1 MFKIDTMK
9 GHERMSTQDLLLAI
23 EEAVRKG
30 ETDFEV
36 AASGQHDIGGP
47 LWHPEGKKLFF
58 HVTNAGQR
66 VGSMCLPNT
75 EILVDESASADVG
88 WLNSGGIITV
98 RGDAGDTAGHCSSGG
113 KIFIGGRAG
122 TRTGSL
128 MKHDPL
134 YEEPE
139 LWVLKNVGS
148 FSFEFMGGGRAVV
161 CGVDCEEFSSVL
173 GERACVGMVGGLVYV
188 RGPISTHPSDI
199 RCLDLDEEDIAF
211 LDGGMEEFLE
221 KVGRPELRAELSDWN
236 QWKKLRPLTF
246 EEKAA
251 ASKAAKGQGKDV
263 ANIKEFR
270 QKGWVKGGIFS
281 DVAKDDFVVHNTIS
295 TGLYRLRVPSWDNAK
310 YAAPCE
316 FSCPTGIPT
325 QRRYALIRDGKEDEA
340 FQLELEYTPFP
351 GSVCGSVCP
360 NPCMDGCT
368 RGSIDEPIQIG
379 ALGYRSAFLKV
390 DPPKEKTGKKIG
402 IIGGGVCGLSA
413 AWQLARKGHEVTVY
427 DDAEHIGGKLEQV
440 IPRGRL
446 SHELLEA
453 ELKRIESVG
462 VKFVS
467 SCKVDRAKFDSI
479 RSESDAVI
487 VATGGTKSRV
497 FPWEG
502 VEHLTMGL
510 EYLKAINRGEKPATG
525 KRVVVIGAGNSGM
538 DTCRGAY
545 EMGAES
551 VIAVDVQKP
560 AAFKEEI
567 DYIEGLGGK
576 IVWPFF
582 TQKITKEGIY
592 ANDGTFLP
600 ADQVIVSIG
609 EEPVLDF
616 LPEDDSI
623 QKFRGSWLVPKEDKS
638 ILPGVFAAG
647 DTIKPGRLTDAIGDG
662 RKAAWYADLYVMG
675 RETVPFP
682 EKKKIPAER
691 LSKAYFDKCHHCS
704 LGEPVDDHVR
714 CVSCGTCRDCKMC
727 LESCPEKAIT
737 RVEKEDGSW
746 EYVSDPDRC
755 IGCGICAGVCPCGVW
770 SIQDNPEPI
779 RMYSTGSKVAG

>member
-1 MFKIDTMK
+1 MFKIETMK
-9 GHERMSTQDLLLAI
+9 GHDRMSTQDLLLAI
-23 EEAVRKG
+23 GEAVKQG
-30 ETDFEV
+30 ETEFEI

-47 LWHPEGKKLFF
+47 LWHPEGKKLHF

-66 VGSMCLPNT
+66 LGSMCLPGT
-75 EILVDESASADVG
+75 EIVADGSISADVG
-88 WLNSGGIITV
+88 WLNAGGVITV
-98 RGDAGDTAGHCSSGG
+98 KGDAGDTAGHCSSGG
-113 KIFIGGRAG
+113 KIFIGGRGG

-139 LWVLKNVGS
+139 LWILKNVGS

-161 CGVDCEEFSSVL
+161 CGYDSAQFASVL
-173 GERACVGMVGGLVYV
+173 GERACVGMVGGVVYV
-188 RGPISTHPSDI
+188 RGPIDTYPADI
-199 RCLDLDEEDIAF
+199 KYADLDDDDIAF
-211 LDGGMEEFLE
+211 LDGGMDEFLQHIDRE
-221 KVGRPELRAELSDWN
+221 DLRQELSDWS
-236 QWKKLRPLTF
+236 QWKKLRPLTIA
-246 EEKAA
+246 EKKV
-251 ASKAAKGQGKDV
+251 ASSQAVD
-263 ANIKEFR
+263 IKSFR
-270 QKGWVKGGIFS
+270 NQEWVKGGIFA
-281 DVAKDDFVVHNTIS
+281 DVAHDDFAVHNTLS

-310 YAAPCE
+310 FAAPCE
-316 FSCPTGIPT
+316 FNCPTGIPT
-325 QRRYALIRDGKEDEA
+325 QRRYDLIRQGKIDEA

-379 ALGYRSAFLKV
+379 DLGYRSAFLKV
-390 DPPKEKTGKKIG
+390 EPPTVKTGKKIG
-402 IIGGGVCGLSA
+402 IIGGGVAGLST
-413 AWQLARKGHEVTVY
+413 AWQLARKGHDVTVY

-462 VKFVS
+462 VTFVT
-467 SCKVDRAKFDSI
+467 SCKVDKKKFNEI
-479 RSESDAVI
+479 REANDAVV
-487 VATGGTKSRV
+487 VATGGSKSRF

-510 EYLKAINRGEKPATG
+510 EYLKAVNRGEKPATG
-525 KRVVVIGAGNSGM
+525 KHVVVIGAGNSGM

-545 EMGAES
+545 EMGAET
-551 VIAVDVQKP
+551 VVAVDVQQP
-560 AAFKEEI
+560 AAFADEI
-567 DYIEGLGGK
+567 EYVESLGGK
-576 IVWPFF
+576 LVWPFF
-582 TQKITKEGIY
+582 TSKITKEGIY
-592 ANDGTFLP
+592 GNDGTFIP

-616 LPEDDSI
+616 LPDDDSI
-623 QKFRGSWLVPKEDKS
+623 KYFRKSWLVPNKDQS
-638 ILPGVFAAG
+638 IMPGVFTAG
-647 DTIKPGRLTDAIGDG
+647 DTIKPGRLTDAIGSG
-662 RKAAWYADLYVMG
+662 RKAAWYVDQYVSG
-675 RETVPFP
+675 KEAVPFP

-691 LSKAYFDKCHHCS
+691 LAKAYFEKCHHCL
-704 LGEPVDDHVR
+704 LGDPVDDHTR

-737 RVEKEDGSW
+737 RIEHEDGSW
-746 EYVSDPDRC
+746 EYVSDPNRC

-770 SIQDNPEPI
+770 SINDNPEKI
-779 RMYSTGSKVAG
+779 AMYSTGAKA

>member
-1 MFKIDTMK
+1 MK

-23 EEAVRKG
+23 GDAVKKG
-30 ETDFEV
+30 ETEFDI

-75 EILVDESASADVG
+75 EILVEESTSADVG
-88 WLNSGGIITV
+88 WLNSGGVITV

-113 KIFIGGRAG
+113 KIYIGGRAG
-122 TRTGSL
+122 TRSGSL

-139 LWVLKNVGS
+139 LWVLKCVGS

-161 CGVDCEEFSSVL
+161 CGVDSENLSSVL
-173 GERACVGMVGGLVYV
+173 GERPCVGMVGGVVYV
-188 RGPISTHPSDI
+188 RGPVAALPKDI
-199 RCLDLDEEDIAF
+199 RSLPLEEEDISF
-211 LDGGMEEFLE
+211 LSGGMGEFLS
-221 KVGRPELRAELSDWN
+221 KIGREELLEELSDWSC
-236 QWKKLRPLTF
+236 WKKIRPLAFHERT
-246 EEKAA
+246 AGA
-251 ASKAAKGQGKDV
+251 PVSLRD
-263 ANIKEFR
+263 FR
-270 QKGWVKGGIFS
+270 RGEWVKGGIFS
-281 DVAKDDFVVHNTIS
+281 DVAKDDFAVHNTVT
-295 TGLYRLRVPSWDNAK
+295 TGLYRLRVPSWDNGK
-310 YAAPCE
+310 FAAPCE

-325 QRRYALIRDGKEDEA
+325 QRRYDLIRLGRLDEA
-340 FQLELEYTPFP
+340 FRLELEYTPFP

-360 NPCMDGCT
+360 NPCMDACT
-368 RGSIDEPIQIG
+368 RGTIDWPVQIG
-379 ALGYRSAFLKV
+379 DLGYKSAFLPV
-390 DPPKEKTGKKIG
+390 PIPEKRTGKKIG

-413 AWQLARKGHEVTVY
+413 AWQLARKGHDVTVY
-427 DDAEHIGGKLEQV
+427 DEAEHIGGKLEQV

-462 VKFVS
+462 VTFRT
-467 SCKVDRAKFDSI
+467 SCKVDRQDFEAI
-479 RSESDAVI
+479 RRECDAVI
-487 VATGGTKSRV
+487 VATGGTKSRF

-502 VEHLTMGL
+502 AEHLTMGL

-525 KRVVVIGAGNSGM
+525 RRVVVIGAGNSGM

-551 VIAVDVQKP
+551 VVAVDVQKP
-560 AAFKEEI
+560 AAFQQEI
-567 DYIEGLGGK
+567 AYVERLGGK
-576 IVWPFF
+576 LVWPFF

-592 ANDGTFLP
+592 ADDGTFLP

-616 LPEDDSI
+616 LPEDAGI
-623 QKFRGSWLVPKEDKS
+623 RKFRGSWLLPKEDKS

-647 DTIKPGRLTDAIGDG
+647 DIIKPGRLTDAIGDG
-662 RKAAWYADLYVMG
+662 RKAAWFADRYVMG
-675 RETVPFP
+675 EAFATFP
-682 EKKKIPAER
+682 EKEKVPSER
-691 LSKAYFDKCHHCS
+691 LSRAYFDKCHHCA
-704 LGEPVDDHVR
+704 LGDAVDDHLR

-737 RVEKEDGSW
+737 RVEKADGSW
-746 EYVSDPDRC
+746 EYISDPHRC

-770 SIQDNPEPI
+770 SLSDNPESIP
-779 RMYSTGSKVAG
+779 MYSTGSKITG